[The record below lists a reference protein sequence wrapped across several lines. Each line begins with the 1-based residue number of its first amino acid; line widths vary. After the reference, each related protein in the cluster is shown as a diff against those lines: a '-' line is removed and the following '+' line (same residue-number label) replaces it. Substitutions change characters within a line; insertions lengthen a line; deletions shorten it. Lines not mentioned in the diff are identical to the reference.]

1 MIDLHTHSTVSDG
14 SDSPAQLVEIAAG
27 LGVTALALTD
37 HDSLAGLPSAAEAAN
52 RCGIELIP
60 GTELSVNWESGAMHL
75 VVLFLRSEPGPLQDR
90 LAEIR
95 EGRTARNFVIL
106 EKLAALGF
114 PVSIEEVQELGKGES
129 IGRPHI
135 AAVMIQHGY
144 VTSIAEAFD
153 LYLARSRPAY
163 APRWRLD
170 PEEAITLAIS
180 SGAVPILAHPH
191 TLAIDSS
198 ARVAQTLTFLKQAG
212 LVGMECYYPLYSPF
226 EREGYAALAGRFG
239 LVPSGGSD
247 YHGTFKPEI
256 ELGRGRGDLAVPA
269 HLLDALRPR

>member
-14 SDSPAQLVEIAAG
+14 SDSPARVVEIAAG

-106 EKLAALGF
+106 ERLAALGL
-114 PVSIEEVQELGKGES
+114 PISIEEVQKLGKGES

-144 VTSIAEAFD
+144 VKSIAEAFD
-153 LYLARSRPAY
+153 LYLASGRPAY

-198 ARVAQTLTFLKQAG
+198 ERVAQTLTFLKEAG
-212 LVGMECYYPLYSPF
+212 LVGMECYYPFYSPF

-239 LVPSGGSD
+239 LLPSGGSD
-247 YHGTFKPEI
+247 YHGTFKPGI